1 MRDLERNYALRLV
14 CIFFLFLISF
24 FSIQIT
30 WAQTPKELLD
40 EVVEKAYSSGYLD
53 VDFTVYMDG
62 ADKQGHIIVQGKQF
76 ILETPGMKTWFD
88 GKTQWTLAEENE
100 EVSISEPTDEELQ
113 SLNPYAWMSLY
124 QQGYDLKY
132 GETGVS
138 GVRKVIMTTTI
149 PREEMQSIVLL
160 IHQTELYP
168 VRLSMASRGGLD
180 VVVIYI
186 DSYKVKQQPLAEET
200 FVFDKSEYPGIE
212 VIDLR

>member
-1 MRDLERNYALRLV
+1 
-14 CIFFLFLISF
+14 
-24 FSIQIT
+24 
-30 WAQTPKELLD
+30 
-40 EVVEKAYSSGYLD
+40 
-53 VDFTVYMDG
+53 
-62 ADKQGHIIVQGKQF
+62 
-76 ILETPGMKTWFD
+76 MKTWFD

-168 VRLSMASRGGLD
+168 VRLSMASRGGQD
-180 VVVIYI
+180 VVVIDI
-186 DSYKVKQQPLAEET
+186 DSYKVKPL
-200 FVFDKSEYPGIE
+200 
-212 VIDLR
+212 